1 MQAICAQCGYSPQ
14 DEAMV
19 SKCPVCG
26 GKMVLVGSRPFR
38 IPEPEDDSNTIA
50 LYFRE
55 IDRTPLLTVEE
66 ERELAREIEAGNR
79 AREQLQQQRA
89 VGEEVR
95 QALEAAIAAGER
107 ARQQMIKANTR
118 LVVSIAK
125 QYMRQGVPLSDLIQ
139 EGNLGLIQ
147 AVERFDPDKGTRF
160 ATYATWWIRQAV
172 ARALGEQT
180 TAVRLPA
187 HILQERRRLYRVR
200 NRLRQELARKPTI
213 EEIAE
218 EADTDPKKV
227 KLVLNG
233 WRDTLSL
240 EEMTFTGA
248 EEEGNWGEFLEDS
261 TLPQPTEA
269 VLHAQLRGEIEELFQ
284 GLTPREARV
293 LEMRYGLKD
302 GQEHRLVDIARRF
315 ELTRERIR
323 QIEGDALRKLRKGPR
338 SQRLKEF
345 YAG

>member
-14 DEAMV
+14 EGV
-19 SKCPVCG
+19 TISKCPACG
-26 GKMVLVGSRPFR
+26 GKMVLIDSRPFR
-38 IPEPEDDSNTIA
+38 IPEPEDESNTIA

-55 IDRTPLLTVEE
+55 IDRTPLLTAEE
-66 ERELAREIEAGNR
+66 EQELARQIEVANR
-79 AREQLQQQRA
+79 ARQQLQEQDA
-89 VGEEVR
+89 VDEEVR

-107 ARQQMIKANTR
+107 ARQHMIKANTR

-125 QYMRQGVPLSDLIQ
+125 KYMRQGVPLSDLIQ
-139 EGNLGLIQ
+139 EGNLGLLQ
-147 AVERFDPDKGTRF
+147 AVERFDPDRGTRF

-172 ARALGEQT
+172 ARALGEQA

-187 HILQERRRLYRVR
+187 HILQERRRLYRIR
-200 NRLRQELARKPTI
+200 NQLRQELGRNPTI
-213 EEIAE
+213 QEIADQANITSE
-218 EADTDPKKV
+218 KV
-227 KLVLNG
+227 ELVLHG

-240 EEMTFTGA
+240 EEMTFNGA

-261 TLPQPTEA
+261 TLPQPAEE
-269 VLHAQLRGEIEELFQ
+269 VLDAQLRGEIEDVFQ

-293 LEMRYGLKD
+293 LEMRYGLK
-302 GQEHRLVDIARRF
+302 GGEERRLVDIAKHF

-323 QIEGDALRKLRKGPR
+323 QIEGDALRKLRKGRR